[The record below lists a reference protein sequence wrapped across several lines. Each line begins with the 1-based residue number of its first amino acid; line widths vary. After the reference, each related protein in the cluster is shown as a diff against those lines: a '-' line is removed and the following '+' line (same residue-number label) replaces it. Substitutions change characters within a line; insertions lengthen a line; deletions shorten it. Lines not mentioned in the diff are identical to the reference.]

1 MKKKFKL
8 DFLLV
13 SAVITLCIIG
23 IVMVKSASSFSALK
37 NYNDENYFFKKQIV
51 GVLLGLAVA
60 IAIQFVTIEKLKKL
74 KYVFLGVSIL
84 SLAVLFIP
92 GVGKTSY
99 GANRWINL
107 GFITIQPSEIAKFG
121 FIIYSASVM
130 SEMKHDPKKF
140 RSMLPTLIAGVS
152 MCVLIML
159 EPNMSITICVGLTMV
174 VMLFIGGASI
184 KNMLLIAIPIILAVS
199 LLIIVEPYR
208 MKRLTAFLDPWS
220 EPLGEG
226 FQLIQSL
233 YALGSGGWTGLGYG
247 NSRQKYLFLPF
258 AESDFILSI
267 IGEEM
272 GLVFC
277 IFILIL
283 YLIIIIRGLR
293 IAKNADTRFKCYLA
307 CGITALIAIQTFMN
321 VAVVTGS
328 IPPTGL
334 PLPFISAGSTSL
346 IAFLSAVGILIN
358 IDRHSKKNLITN
370 LKSNKIKPS

>member
-13 SAVITLCIIG
+13 GAVITLCIIG

-60 IAIQFVTIEKLKKL
+60 VAIQFVTIEKLKKL

-159 EPNMSITICVGLTMV
+159 EPNMSITICVGLTMI

-184 KNMLLIAIPIILAVS
+184 KNMLLIAIPIILAVP

-283 YLIIIIRGLR
+283 YLIIIIRGLK

-307 CGITALIAIQTFMN
+307 CGITVLIAIQAFMN

-358 IDRHSKKNLITN
+358 IDRHSKKILSQI
-370 LKSNKIKPS
+370 